1 MLGAIGLDEV
11 HESAYRALVS
21 LGAADVPDLASRLAL
36 AEYETEHALR
46 RLERHGLAAQS
57 SARPGRWVAAPPGV
71 ALGALL
77 TQHRHELEKAELA
90 AALLAEEYRAQA
102 TEPAVHDL
110 VEVVTGAAA
119 VAQRFL
125 QLQLGATNEVLAL
138 VTGNPIAVSGMD
150 NEAEVQAT
158 SRGVAYRVVVERE
171 VLSMPTGL
179 TQLSAAIGRD
189 EQVRVVDRVPTKLV
203 IADGA
208 LAMVP
213 LTSREAEPAALVVH
227 ASGLLESLSGLFE
240 AVWREALPLRLG
252 ESGREVIAEE
262 PEGPDGTDLEIL
274 SLLLAGLTDASVAK
288 QLDLGLR
295 TVQRRVKRLMELAGV
310 TTRLQLGWH
319 AYERGWVSRGAPRPT
334 ASDERGDAASGEGA
348 EGVAEERVGG
358 AAGPAAVPVPV
369 PAARTGEVP
378 GEP

>member
-1 MLGAIGLDEV
+1 MLGAIGLDGA

-21 LGAADVPDLASRLAL
+21 MGAADVPDLARRLTL
-36 AEYETEHALR
+36 GEYDTERALR

-77 TQHRHELEKAELA
+77 TQQRHELEKAELA

-110 VEVVTGAAA
+110 VEVVIGAAA
-119 VAQRFL
+119 VSQRFL
-125 QLQLGATNEVLAL
+125 QLQLGASDEVCAL
-138 VTGNPIAVSGMD
+138 VTGTPVAVSGTEND
-150 NEAEVQAT
+150 AEEQAAD
-158 SRGVAYRVVVERE
+158 RGVGYRVVLERE
-171 VLSMPTGL
+171 VLDQPTGIVE
-179 TQLSAAIGRD
+179 LSAALGRD

-203 IADGA
+203 IADRT

-213 LTSREAEPAALVVH
+213 LTSHTAEPAALVVH
-227 ASGLLESLSGLFE
+227 ASGLLELLSGLFE
-240 AVWREALPLRLG
+240 SVWRGALPLRLSTG
-252 ESGREVIAEE
+252 GAVDEQE
-262 PEGPDGTDLEIL
+262 PDGPDSTDLEVL

-295 TVQRRVKRLMELAGV
+295 TVQRRVKRLMELTGV

-319 AYERGWVSRGAPRPT
+319 AYEKGWV
-334 ASDERGDAASGEGA
+334 
-348 EGVAEERVGG
+348 
-358 AAGPAAVPVPV
+358 
-369 PAARTGEVP
+369 ARD
-378 GEP
+378 

>member
-21 LGAADVPDLASRLAL
+21 VGAAEVPDLARRLTL
-36 AEYETEHALR
+36 AEYETERALR

-77 TQHRHELEKAELA
+77 TQHRHELDKAELA

-102 TEPAVHDL
+102 AEPEVHDL

-119 VAQRFL
+119 VAQRFV
-125 QLQLGATNEVLAL
+125 QIQLGASERVCAL

-150 NEAEVQAT
+150 NEAEAQAV
-158 SRGVAYRVVVERE
+158 SRGVDYRVVIERE
-171 VLSMPTGL
+171 VLSQPTGL
-179 TQLSAAIGRD
+179 TELSAAIRRD
-189 EQVRVVDRVPTKLV
+189 EQVRVLDRVPTKLV
-203 IADGA
+203 IADGT

-213 LTSREAEPAALVVH
+213 LTPRTSVPAALVVH

-240 AVWREALPLRLG
+240 AVWRQALPLRLG
-252 ESGREVIAEE
+252 ASGQVSEVD
-262 PEGPDGTDLEIL
+262 PDGPDGADLEIL

-319 AYERGWVSRGAPRPT
+319 AYERGWVSR
-334 ASDERGDAASGEGA
+334 
-348 EGVAEERVGG
+348 
-358 AAGPAAVPVPV
+358 
-369 PAARTGEVP
+369 
-378 GEP
+378 